1 MYTLEGAT
9 RGTCGGTTTFGFA
22 KVVPLCIGYIYECV
36 CACVCACVCV
46 GEREREEEEEE
57 E

>member
-22 KVVPLCIGYIYECV
+22 KVVPLCIGYIYMSVCV
-36 CACVCACVCV
+36 HVCVHACVW
-46 GEREREEEEEE
+46 EREREEEEEE
-57 E
+57 